1 MQKIVGFALL
11 LGCLCEPALSQA
23 ATPIDQQQRFLE
35 QMRTGEALYRE
46 DLVRDALARLN
57 LIAPDQPRVLV
68 AGIRQALLQQ
78 DQPLAARLLET
89 LQRQAP
95 DSQELLQARSL
106 FTLQSVK
113 GQKDLHQAR
122 ELAATGKAQE
132 AVGVYRQLFG
142 DAPPDLASAVEY
154 WQARSGM
161 PGQRTTA
168 IEQLRALDGQYP
180 GNTGL
185 RLVLANLLFAQKKDA
200 EGLAILHR
208 LASDPL
214 ASRDAAQQELN
225 YLNRLPISPNSVR
238 GWQDFIA
245 HYPDSP
251 LKGKAF
257 EQVQLQQ
264 QRLADPAWQAAAKR
278 RQQGPKAIDHYSIL
292 LRQGDQA
299 LRRKELVKA
308 EKAYQQARKMRPSD
322 ARASWALVR
331 LYQAH
336 SPQQLETFLDRL
348 SPAQS
353 REFQA
358 LRQSLALAR
367 LKAQADVATRRSDWA
382 QVNSLLLKARM
393 LDGDDPWLA
402 FHLAKAQ
409 QALRQTGAAEDTF
422 RQLMQ
427 RQSHNPEARY
437 AQALYLNATGRDSE
451 ALDALTQISRSTW
464 SQPMQDLASQLQRR
478 LLLARAKA
486 LRDAGHEVQAVTLLL
501 QQPNSEDLAT
511 VAGWALQR
519 GDRVQAQTYYRQAL
533 LRDAQNAEAQLGL
546 IETLIADGQMQPA
559 QQRLEQM
566 ASAPAASPDHLR
578 RQANAWTAVGHPEK
592 ADALFAQLLNT
603 PQSDPL
609 IYRDGARLMARQQPQ
624 VAFDQY
630 ARGMAAAGLLSPA
643 QASPRDDRA
652 LTLASREKDSDDWL
666 SRSLRQEVE
675 GVYQQQ
681 NPTVHL
687 YHDIAWRSDN
697 TTPGVSDLLA
707 QTSILRIDAPV
718 AQGRGFV
725 QAENIDLDAG
735 AFDTDADGLH
745 RERFGTCAIRLRNRA
760 TGVLS
765 PGGCPGETQRARGS
779 TLAIGW
785 RDERWAVDIGHSA
798 EGFPVANW
806 LGGVSFA
813 SDWNSLNWKL
823 TASRRPVSDSLLS
836 HAGAVD
842 PVSGVRWGGVTA
854 NGLRLDLS
862 HATST
867 VDGVWASLGA
877 HWLRGENVA
886 NNSRRS
892 AMGGYY
898 YNLIERADERLQTG
912 LTLMYWGYDKDLSEF
927 TLGQGGYYSPQQ
939 YYSLGVP
946 LDYAWRNADW
956 SVRLEGSLGWA
967 YATTQASELYPLEGA
982 GANWLSSVQQ
992 AGFTAENVNQVK
1004 AAGSTSGANVRLQGL
1019 VERRLSDHLVL
1030 GGGLAWQHS
1039 EDYAP
1044 SRALLYLR
1052 YTFDPW
1058 QGNLPLPVEPL
1069 SPYAQMR

>member
-1 MQKIVGFALL
+1 MQKVTGWAL
-11 LGCLCEPALSQA
+11 LGCLCGPVLSQA
-23 ATPIDQQQRFLE
+23 ATPVDQQQRFLE

-78 DQPLAARLLET
+78 DQPLAARLLAT

-95 DSQELLQARSL
+95 DSAELLQARSL
-106 FTLQSVK
+106 FTLQSAI
-113 GQKDLHQAR
+113 GQQGLHRAR
-122 ELAATGKAQE
+122 ELAAAGKAQE
-132 AVGVYRQLFG
+132 AVGMYRQLFG

-161 PGQRTTA
+161 PGQRAAA
-168 IEQLRALDGQYP
+168 IDQLQALDRQYP
-180 GNTGL
+180 GNIRL

-208 LASDPL
+208 LAGDPL
-214 ASRDAAQQELN
+214 ASKDAAEQEYN
-225 YLNRLPISPNSVR
+225 YLSRLPISPNSVR
-238 GWQDFIA
+238 GWQDFVA

-257 EQVQLQQ
+257 GQLQLQQ

-278 RQQGPKAIDHYSIL
+278 RQQGPKTVDHYSIL

-299 LRRKELVKA
+299 LRRNELVKA
-308 EKAYQQARKMRPSD
+308 EKAYQQARKIRPSD

-336 SPQQLETFLDRL
+336 SPDQLETFLDKL
-348 SPAQS
+348 SPAQQ

-358 LRQSLALAR
+358 LRQSLALAG

-382 QVNSLLLKARM
+382 QVNRLLLKARM

-409 QALRQTGAAEDTF
+409 QALGQTGAAEDTF

-427 RQSHNPEARY
+427 RQSNNPEARY
-437 AQALYLNATGRDSE
+437 AQALYLNANGRDSE
-451 ALDALTQISRSTW
+451 ALDALTQIPRSAW
-464 SQPMQDLASQLQRR
+464 SQPMRDLAGQLQRR

-486 LRDAGHEVQAVTLLL
+486 LRDAGQEAQAVTLLL
-501 QQPNSEDLAT
+501 QQPNSEDLVA

-519 GDRVQAQTYYRQAL
+519 GDRAQAQTYYRQAL
-533 LRDAQNAEAQLGL
+533 QRDARNVEAQLGL

-566 ASAPAASPDHLR
+566 VVAPTTTPDHLR
-578 RQANAWTAVGHPEK
+578 RLANAWAAVGHPEK

-624 VAFDQY
+624 VALDQY

-652 LTLASREKDSDDWL
+652 LTLASREKDTDDWL
-666 SRSLRQEVE
+666 PRSLRQEVE
-675 GVYQQQ
+675 DVYQQQ

-687 YHDIAWRSDN
+687 YHDIAWRTDN
-697 TTPGVSDLLA
+697 TTPGTSDLLA

-718 AQGRGFV
+718 AEGQGFV
-725 QAENIDLDAG
+725 QAENVDLDAG
-735 AFDTDADGLH
+735 RFDTDADSLH

-760 TGVLS
+760 TGELS
-765 PGGCPGETQRARGS
+765 PGGCPGETQRARGN

-785 RDERWAVDIGHSA
+785 HDERWALDIGHSA

-854 NGLRLDLS
+854 NGLRLDVS
-862 HATST
+862 HATSA

-886 NNSRRS
+886 DNSRRS

-898 YNLIERADERLQTG
+898 YNLIERANERLQTG
-912 LTLMYWGYDKDLSEF
+912 LTLMYWGYDKDLSDF
-927 TLGQGGYYSPQQ
+927 TLGQGGYYSPQH

-946 LDYAWRNADW
+946 LDYAWRNDDW

-982 GANWLSSVQQ
+982 GANWLSHVQQ
-992 AGFTAENVNQVK
+992 AGFSAEDVSQVK
-1004 AAGSTSGANVRLQGL
+1004 AASSTSGANMRLQGL

-1058 QGNLPLPVEPL
+1058 QGNLPLPLEPI